1 MFEHV
6 RFLRTCIQS
15 KQKNEAKKCNY
26 DPQKTANFNADFKY
40 VAAGLK
46 MGSYKVKK
54 L

>member
-15 KQKNEAKKCNY
+15 KQKMQLW
-26 DPQKTANFNADFKY
+26 PQKTANFNADFKY
-40 VAAGLK
+40 VEAGLK
-46 MGSYKVKK
+46 MGSYEVKK